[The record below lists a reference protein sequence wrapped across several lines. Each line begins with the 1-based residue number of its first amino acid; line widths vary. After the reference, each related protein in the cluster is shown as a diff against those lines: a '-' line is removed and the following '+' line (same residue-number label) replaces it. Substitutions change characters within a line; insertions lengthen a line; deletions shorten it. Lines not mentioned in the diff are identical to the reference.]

1 MTTGSLVAE
10 LGLPEYHLVGVL
22 RCGLDVNYPCGL
34 ISTNWRS
41 LYSIDCIN
49 SDTQVVD
56 PRLAQVPL
64 KDLSLWSVHNDNFI
78 IWCLATC
85 VSIELLLLFVAYLR
99 AECGDVLLMHFPEPS
114 VLRFIL
120 TSDPISVLADVVG
133 VLLFR
138 EHWRIQLPKS
148 CGQLGRVRSREA
160 PVVFFQCWLNTRD
173 LPSLILVERP
183 GLA

>member
-1 MTTGSLVAE
+1 MTTGSFVAE
-10 LGLPEYHLVGVL
+10 LGLLEYHVIGVL
-22 RCGLDVNYPCGL
+22 RRGLDVNYPCGL

-49 SDTQVVD
+49 SDTQIVD
-56 PRLAQVPL
+56 PRLAQVLL
-64 KDLSLWSVHNDNFI
+64 KDLSLWSVLNDNFI

-99 AECGDVLLMHFPEPS
+99 AECGDVLLMHVPEPS

-120 TSDPISVLADVVG
+120 ASIISVLADVVG

-160 PVVFFQCWLNTRD
+160 PVVFFQCRLNTRD
-173 LPSLILVERP
+173 LPSLMLVERP